1 MKNQIIV
8 LFSLIVFALIGAC
21 QDNQQIK
28 QESGKKARVVE
39 KPSATQPDPSVSK
52 PPEQPPA
59 VEKVSGL
66 RQTDGRQFNDHWLV
80 ILGALDKDGNPP
92 KDWAATENK
101 LAKLGGQATATWSN
115 YFKGLMPCWN
125 IIVGKSFA
133 KKADAQAFTKKLK
146 KAGINNYYK
155 HAGKFVGKDPRV
167 ERACKGT
174 EQASVRKIPFF
185 PLVQFDGYALAPV
198 TAPQP
203 ILARAM
209 EKATNERPVDE
220 ARHAWIRDLIPLKI
234 GDFSIGKRVRVFQSD
249 GQETKSC
256 KVKKFVSLTWGTPHF
271 SWRAERGELGESG
284 CGTPQV
290 MAKLDCG
297 FGNEG
302 EFAVGAMGDDNLQ
315 VTPIQDSFVIA
326 MKGEKMSPR
335 HESLLRSTAL
345 TKAKRRAQNHAREQ
359 EAEVKTFFNSLTIG
373 ASQQTVQHV
382 SFLTGHGDTTCGG
395 DDFYQRLTS
404 VLDENGQPKFEFFET
419 EYEAI
424 DSYIQFDNKDYFL
437 IQGQFGAMSVRAS
450 NGKNL
455 VSISKAFCDCE
466 C

>member
-1 MKNQIIV
+1 MKNQIII
-8 LFSLIVFALIGAC
+8 LFLLPVFALIGAC
-21 QDNQQIK
+21 QNSQEVE
-28 QESGKKARVVE
+28 QESGKSVHVVE
-39 KPSATQPDPSVSK
+39 EPSVSHSAPSISK
-52 PPEQPPA
+52 PADPPRSI
-59 VEKVSGL
+59 EKVSGL
-66 RQTDGRQFNDHWLV
+66 RQTDGRQFDNHWLV

-92 KDWAATENK
+92 KNWATTEHK

-133 KKADAQAFTKKLK
+133 NESDAQAFTKKLK

-185 PLVQFDGYALAPV
+185 PLVQFDGHALAPV

-220 ARHAWIRDLIPLKI
+220 ARHAWIRELIPLKI
-234 GDFSIGKRVRVFQSD
+234 GDFSIGKVVRVYEGD
-249 GQETKSC
+249 GQKTKNC
-256 KVKKFVSLTWGTPHF
+256 KVQRFVSLTWGTPHF

-302 EFAVGAMGDDNLQ
+302 EFTVGVIGDENLR
-315 VTPIQDSFVIA
+315 VTSIQDSFVIA
-326 MKGEKMSPR
+326 TKGEKQSPR
-335 HESLLRSTAL
+335 HEKLLKSTKLAQ
-345 TKAKRRAQNHAREQ
+345 AKKRAQNHAREQ
-359 EAEVKTFFNSLTIG
+359 ETEVKTFFKSNAIG
-373 ASQQTVQHV
+373 SSQRIIQHV

-404 VLDENGQPKFEFFET
+404 VLDENGHPEFEFLET

-437 IQGQFGAMSVRAS
+437 IQGQFGAMSIRAS